1 MMKKVVDM
9 KVMLGC
15 IPRKSVALHRES
27 LDRAVEDLLD
37 WAIERRVISALSR
50 RSVFKPLRSCS
61 SRLHVASSLNSL
73 SVIIPIELLT
83 T

>member
-1 MMKKVVDM
+1 MEKLMDR

-15 IPRKSVALHRES
+15 IPRESVAWHKES
-27 LDRAVEDLLD
+27 FDCAVGVLLD

-61 SRLHVASSLNSL
+61 SRLHVDPS
-73 SVIIPIELLT
+73 
-83 T
+83 